1 MKLKSELIVELTN
14 LIIEQVNLY
23 KKSLDTRGRKN
34 IYLYK
39 ELINIFLTRLE
50 TNLTWDRLSVIY
62 KISKSNINSI
72 FSKWT
77 NYGVF
82 KNAYNKFLKKY
93 KIYINN
99 DEAYIDSTTI
109 LNKYGYVNTTGFN
122 SFESRKHKCNKLS
135 ILSSSNGIPLGI
147 KLGLGNIHDIKLLI
161 DTLPKK
167 IYFKCLYADKGY
179 NSIKLKTRLLIT
191 RKVKLIYPYK
201 KNQIDKNTIED
212 KTGLKNRMRVEH
224 VNNFLKQ
231 NKALNNRYDK
241 DIYNFESLIYL
252 GCLKLGLQI
261 IIRDF
266 YNF

>member
-1 MKLKSELIVELTN
+1 MLLKNKLIDEIKI
-14 LIIEQVNLY
+14 LIIEQVKLY

-39 ELINIFLTRLE
+39 ELITIFLTRLE

-62 KISKSNINSI
+62 NVSKSNINSI

-82 KNAYNKFLKKY
+82 KNAYSKFLNKY
-93 KIYINN
+93 KLYINN

-122 SFESRKHKCNKLS
+122 SFESKKHKCNKLS
-135 ILSSSNGIPLGI
+135 IISSSNGIPLGI

-161 DTLPKK
+161 DTLPKRTF
-167 IYFKCLYADKGY
+167 FKCLYADKGY
-179 NSIKLKTRLLIT
+179 NSVKLKSRLLIT
-191 RKVKLIYPYK
+191 KKIKFIYPYK
-201 KNQIDKNTIED
+201 TNQIDKNTIED
-212 KTGLKNRMRVEH
+212 KIGLKNRMRVEH

-231 NKALNNRYDK
+231 NKAINNRYDK
-241 DIYNFESLIYL
+241 DISNFESLIYL

-266 YNF
+266 YKF

>member
-1 MKLKSELIVELTN
+1 MKLKTELIAELTN

-82 KNAYNKFLKKY
+82 KSAYNKFLKKY

-201 KNQIDKNTIED
+201 KNQIDKNTIDD
-212 KTGLKNRMRVEH
+212 KIGLKNRMRVEH

-261 IIRDF
+261 IIRNF

>member
-1 MKLKSELIVELTN
+1 MKLKTELIVELTN
-14 LIIEQVNLY
+14 LIIEQVKLY

-39 ELINIFLTRLE
+39 DLINIFLTRLE

-62 KISKSNINSI
+62 NISKSNINSI

-82 KNAYNKFLKKY
+82 KNAYIKFLKKY

-122 SFESRKHKCNKLS
+122 SFESKKHKCNKLS

-161 DTLPKK
+161 DTLPKR
-167 IYFKCLYADKGY
+167 I
-179 NSIKLKTRLLIT
+179 
-191 RKVKLIYPYK
+191 
-201 KNQIDKNTIED
+201 
-212 KTGLKNRMRVEH
+212 
-224 VNNFLKQ
+224 
-231 NKALNNRYDK
+231 
-241 DIYNFESLIYL
+241 
-252 GCLKLGLQI
+252 
-261 IIRDF
+261 
-266 YNF
+266 